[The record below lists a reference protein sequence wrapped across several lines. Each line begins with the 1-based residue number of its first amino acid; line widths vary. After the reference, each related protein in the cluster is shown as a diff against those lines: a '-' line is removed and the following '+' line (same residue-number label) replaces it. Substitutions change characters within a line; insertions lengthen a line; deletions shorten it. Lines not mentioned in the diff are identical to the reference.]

1 MKKNFFAYLFNPLI
15 KQIWKK
21 VSIVKRLFWLFQC
34 SKNQLCNLYNCSGK
48 CCLFVFRE
56 KSIFHIFSVS
66 CFKIYWPLKP
76 PQRDKQVHRTKSHHK
91 EFLLI
96 CISFNNSHPTYLNTQ
111 QKAFSY
117 MYIFCIFPQRLTK
130 VPLFYA
136 WKSGHEIPYKWLG
149 HLPTHFNLVY
159 KKYARISC
167 RSLCHLVIHFY
178 R

>member
-1 MKKNFFAYLFNPLI
+1 MKIFFFAYLFNPLI

-21 VSIVKRLFWLFQC
+21 VSIVKRLFLLFQC

-117 MYIFCIFPQRLTK
+117 ILYGPPFFLALLAIAMT
-130 VPLFYA
+130 
-136 WKSGHEIPYKWLG
+136 
-149 HLPTHFNLVY
+149 FN
-159 KKYARISC
+159 C
-167 RSLCHLVIHFY
+167 RDRCSMSLKIDL
-178 R
+178 